1 MRWPPWMVAVP
12 ILLVGCLIGR
22 ARAEPADPS
31 DGRVHVV
38 YWEKWTSFEK
48 DAIKSVVD
56 DFNRSQ
62 DRVFVDLV
70 SVSLIRQK
78 TLLATAGGNPP
89 DLAGLMNEVVAEFA
103 DKNALVPLD
112 DLARG
117 TNVVA
122 ERYVPILWDMCN
134 HRGHLWSVP
143 TTPVIVA
150 LHWNKDL
157 FRNAGLD
164 PERPP
169 RTIAELDAYSK
180 KLTRRN
186 ADGQIESM
194 GFLPTEP
201 GHWPEAWGYFFGGSL
216 WDGASKL
223 TIDSPANVRAFEWV
237 QGYAKEYGVNAL
249 LTFRSSFGRW
259 GSAQNAFIS
268 GKVAMELEGVWISN
282 FIATYNPA
290 MHWGAAPFPS
300 VEEGQ
305 DDPGNA
311 HPTGRSEAAS
321 ARDPV
326 VIANSDML
334 VIPRGAR
341 HPREAF
347 EFVRYMAEQGPIE
360 KLSLLHGKTSPL
372 AEVSDD
378 FFARHKNPYIRMF
391 QRLSSSRNVIRF
403 PYMGAWNQLTSEF
416 STAFDRVWLLQ
427 ATPDEVLGDVQQR
440 VQGAWDRDRERQA
453 RAEESGRA
461 PWLAVAPWM
470 LVGAVLSVVIFLG
483 WREHEVTRKVTG
495 GRKSSRANASLV
507 KGLLFLSPWLGGLL
521 VFVLYPVTSSIV
533 YSFCDYSV
541 LMEPRFVGLSNYQ
554 DLFGDNVFWVALK
567 NTALYALF
575 ALPLGLFIAFSL
587 ALLLSSNVR
596 TLGVYRTF
604 VFLPSLT
611 PLVASAMVWLWIFN
625 SQYGVLNHALSI
637 ATFGLVH
644 HVPWLRDARFAMPS
658 LIMMSFWG
666 VGHTVVIMLAAMQEV
681 PTSVYEAADIDGASF
696 WQKVRRITIPMIS
709 PVLYFN
715 TILGIIGVLQVFAI
729 PYIMTGGGPARSTY
743 FYSMYLYDNAF
754 SFLRMGYACAMAW
767 ILFLIVLG
775 LTGLAV
781 RAGRTRVHMTA

>member
-1 MRWPPWMVAVP
+1 MRWRLFAAL
-12 ILLVGCLIGR
+12 ISLLVVVGSIGR
-22 ARAEPADPS
+22 ARAEARDPLS

-38 YWEKWTSFEK
+38 YWEKWTGFEK
-48 DAIKSVVD
+48 DAIRSVVD

-62 DRVFVDLV
+62 DRIFVDLV
-70 SVSLIRQK
+70 SVSVIRQK

-89 DLAGLMNEVVAEFA
+89 DLAGLPNDSVVEFA
-103 DKNALVPLD
+103 EKNALTPLD
-112 DLARG
+112 DLAKG
-117 TNVVA
+117 TNVSA
-122 ERYVPILWDMCN
+122 ERYIPILWEMCN

-157 FRNAGLD
+157 FRSAGLD

-169 RTIAELDAYSK
+169 RTIAELDEFAR

-186 ADGQIESM
+186 AAGQIEVM
-194 GFLPTEP
+194 GFLPSEP

-216 WDGASKL
+216 WDGANL
-223 TIDSPANVRAFEWV
+223 TLDSPENVRAYEWIR
-237 QGYAKEYGVNAL
+237 GYAKEYGPQAL

-268 GKVAMELEGVWISN
+268 GKVAMELEGVWLAN
-282 FIATYNPA
+282 FIDIYNPSLR
-290 MHWGAAPFPS
+290 WGAAPFPS
-300 VEEGQ
+300 VTPGEE
-305 DDPGNA
+305 
-311 HPTGRSEAAS
+311 
-321 ARDPV
+321 PV
-326 VIANSDML
+326 TIANSDML
-334 VIPRGAR
+334 VIPRGAK
-341 HPREAF
+341 HPKEAF
-347 EFVRYMAEQGPIE
+347 EFIRYMAEQGPIE

-372 AEVSDD
+372 VDVSES

-391 QRLSSSRNVIRF
+391 QALSRSKNVIRF
-403 PYMGAWNQLTSEF
+403 PYMGVWNQLTSEF
-416 STAFDRVWLLQ
+416 ATAFDRVWLLE
-427 ATPDEVLGDVQQR
+427 ATPEQALGEVQKR
-440 VQGAWDRDRERQA
+440 VGGAWNREREREA
-453 RAEESGRA
+453 HAASGSS
-461 PWLAVAPWM
+461 PWLSLAPGALVFGILGVVVA
-470 LVGAVLSVVIFLG
+470 LA
-483 WREHEVTRKVTG
+483 WREHARTRQVMGT
-495 GRKSSRANASLV
+495 RRPSRANASLV

-541 LMEPRFVGLSNYQ
+541 LMEPRFVGLANYQ
-554 DLFGDNVFWVALK
+554 DLFADGVFWVALK
-567 NTALYALF
+567 NTAIYAAF
-575 ALPLGLFIAFSL
+575 ALPLGLFMAFSL

-596 TLGVYRTF
+596 AVGLYRTF

-625 SQYGVLNHALSI
+625 TQYGILNHVLSV
-637 ATFGLVH
+637 ATFGLVS
-644 HVPWLRDARFAMPS
+644 HVPWLKDARFAMPS
-658 LIMMSFWG
+658 LITMSLWG
-666 VGHTVVIMLAAMQEV
+666 VGHTVVVMLAAMQEV

-696 WQKVRRITIPMIS
+696 FQKVRRITIPMVS

-729 PYIMTGGGPARSTY
+729 PYIMTGGGPARATY

-767 ILFLIVLG
+767 ILFLVILG

-781 RAGRTRVHMTA
+781 RAGQSRVHLTA